1 MKQCTL
7 NDSFKVHGKGLHTGL
22 MIDAEFCPAP
32 EGHGYKIQR
41 TDLEGEPVIDA
52 VAENVIATQRGTVVA
67 KGDIKISTIEHALAA
82 LYAAGIDNCLIK
94 VNAPEI
100 PILDGSAKEYC
111 EKIAQVGVKEQA
123 MEKDYYIVRQKIEV
137 RDEATGASLVVLPDD
152 DFSIDAMI
160 DFDSPVLNNQ
170 YATLDNLAEFPKE
183 IAASRTFVFVREVE
197 PLSRTTL

>member
-22 MIDAEFCPAP
+22 MIDAEFCPCSR
-32 EGHGYKIQR
+32 GHGYKIQR

-152 DFSIDAMI
+152 DF
-160 DFDSPVLNNQ
+160 
-170 YATLDNLAEFPKE
+170 LD
-183 IAASRTFVFVREVE
+183 
-197 PLSRTTL
+197 